1 MTNDKQRERLV
12 ELLQEWGNKNTDSF
26 PFESVADFILANGGL
41 FPPLKIGQEIWDIHY
56 NKPRKW
62 KVVYLG
68 YNGKEWHF
76 NIHWWKD
83 KHNFKTMSITY
94 PFVGKMWYLT
104 KEEAEKALKEGVQD
118 A

>member
-12 ELLQEWGNKNTDSF
+12 ELLSDEINKPTQFTLQSI
-26 PFESVADFILANGGL
+26 ADHLLANGGL

-94 PFVGKMWYLT
+94 PFMGKMWYLT
-104 KEEAEKALKEGVQD
+104 KEEAEKALKGSEM
-118 A
+118 